1 MKKLRGEL
9 VGYNALIFDP
19 RRHVKVLEGEM
30 NTSKTELESL
40 IFESECFKITTK
52 ESPHT
57 FLRLGMESTS
67 LGD

>member
-1 MKKLRGEL
+1 MNVMRYSLI
-9 VGYNALIFDP
+9 GYNALIFDP